1 MQVWPAA
8 AKMPATTPIAA
19 LATLASS
26 KTMLGDLPPSSS
38 VEPMNRHAVAA
49 AMREPVAVL
58 PVNEIFASSGWS
70 TRACPASAPNPVTT
84 LTAPGGKPASTTSSA
99 SRSTV
104 AEVYSDGLITTVLP
118 AHSAGASLL
127 VVSVSGEFHGVIA
140 PTTPSGSR
148 EV

>member
-19 LATLASS
+19 LATFASS
-26 KTMLGDLPPSSS
+26 KTMLGDLPPSSR
-38 VEPMNRHAVAA
+38 VEPTKRDAVAA
-49 AMREPVAVL
+49 AIREPVPVL
-58 PVNEIFASSGWS
+58 PVNEILASAGWS

-84 LTAPGGKPASTTSSA
+84 LTTPGGKPASSASSA

-104 AEVYSDGLITTVLP
+104 AEVYSDGLITIVLP

-127 VVSVSGEFHGVIA
+127 VVRVSGEFHGVIA

-148 EV
+148 VV